1 MRLIICT
8 KRDYPG
14 CYFLNRLLPHLAGH
28 DVRVWLS
35 NKTRPTERS
44 VPELAEI
51 AFVERT
57 LLTEQLFPLIDRL
70 PNGASADAELATFEG
85 LKKRYGIPIDIVD
98 DVRSA
103 SAIAHLESLAPDLM
117 ISSRFSH
124 IFKRNAIDVPRC
136 GIVNLHPGALP
147 HFAGLFAPMRTVN
160 EGYGELT
167 GTLHWIDEGIDTGP
181 ILALRSR
188 PLKRDTGLLL
198 QVVEIYCDLID
209 PLLDM
214 VRAIESGHCPEG
226 IRQDTNT
233 REYRSLPSEA
243 DLTSF
248 HATGMDFWKPAELQQ
263 WIARFLP
270 PDLRANPI

>member
-14 CYFLNRLLPHLAGH
+14 CYFLNRLLPLLAGH
-28 DVRVWLS
+28 DVQVWLS
-35 NKTRPTERS
+35 NKVRPTERS

-57 LLTEQLFPLIDRL
+57 LLMEQVFPLIDHL
-70 PNGASADAELATFEG
+70 PNGAGAELATFEG
-85 LKKRYGIPIDIVD
+85 LKRRYGVPIDIVD
-98 DVRSA
+98 DVCSP
-103 SAIAHLESLAPDLM
+103 SAIVHLQSLAPDLL

-124 IFKRNAIDVPRC
+124 IFKQNAIAVPRY

-160 EGYGELT
+160 EGYRELT

-188 PLKRDTGLLL
+188 PLKRDTGLLS
-198 QVVEIYCDLID
+198 QVVEIYCDLIE
-209 PLLDM
+209 PLLEM
-214 VRAIESGHCPEG
+214 IHSIEAGHCPEG
-226 IRQDTNT
+226 TRQDTST

-248 HATGMDFWKPAELQQ
+248 HASGMDFWKPAELQQ

-270 PDLRANPI
+270 PDLRANPA